1 MGSILSISSW
11 VSVLGPTMS
20 KSILLVLFV
29 VLSIGLAAKVVP
41 FVPKEL
47 TRADVDIAK
56 AELKKLKMA
65 ETEALKMAEKEKQF
79 VKTLVEATTE
89 EPLVPDDNNNV
100 VPIVV
105 GSILVG
111 LILVVLVSYFIVRM
125 RRTKN

>member
-1 MGSILSISSW
+1 MGNS
-11 VSVLGPTMS
+11 PTMS

-65 ETEALKMAEKEKQF
+65 ETEKQF
-79 VKTLVEATTE
+79 VKTLVEATTK

>member
-1 MGSILSISSW
+1 MGLVSALGWSINS
-11 VSVLGPTMS
+11 PTMS

-29 VLSIGLAAKVVP
+29 ALSIGLAAKVVP

-56 AELKKLKMA
+56 LELKKLKMV

-89 EPLVPDDNNNV
+89 EPLIPDDNNNV